1 MEKRRKTK
9 NDNLVEY
16 LEHLTGNL
24 QKVEDGV
31 EITINETVKK
41 EINLMF
47 EALKREYQEMW
58 NLSVKYSKSKV
69 DDLGITYNNLNLP
82 LNKQTR

>member
-47 EALKREYQEMW
+47 EALKREY
-58 NLSVKYSKSKV
+58 
-69 DDLGITYNNLNLP
+69 
-82 LNKQTR
+82 